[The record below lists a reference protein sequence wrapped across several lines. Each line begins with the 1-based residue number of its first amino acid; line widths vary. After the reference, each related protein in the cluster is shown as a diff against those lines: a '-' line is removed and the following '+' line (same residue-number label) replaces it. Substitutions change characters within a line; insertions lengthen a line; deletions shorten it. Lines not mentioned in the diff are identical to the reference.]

1 MSEKHLIPAEECCT
15 SYNIDIRFIHSLG
28 ELELIEITVQE
39 EREFINE
46 SQLNELE
53 KYIRL
58 HYELDINMAGLEAIS
73 HLLKRVTGM
82 QQQMAH
88 LQSKLRLYERM

>member
-1 MSEKHLIPAEECCT
+1 MVHTDMTDDHGYAVLHWLWYLWVNWS
-15 SYNIDIRFIHSLG
+15 
-28 ELELIEITVQE
+28 IEITVQE

-88 LQSKLRLYERM
+88 LQSKLRLYERL